1 MGCPKSLIC
10 GGAVIIAVAAVDPIV
25 AKATPAAVD
34 TITPNPGLVNEVIT
48 FDASASFDTDPAR
61 VLVEYQ
67 WNFGDGFSST
77 SSLPEAM
84 HVYDLIGDYT
94 ADLTVTDD
102 IGATGSTANTVSI
115 ISAVATP
122 EPSTISLLAAGIA
135 GLLLSGLNSA
145 GLKYRGTAF
154 FGRKDRSS
162 GKLLAS

>member
-10 GGAVIIAVAAVDPIV
+10 GGAVIIAVAAVDLIV

-67 WNFGDGFSST
+67 WNFGDGFSFT

-94 ADLTVTDD
+94 AALLCPM
-102 IGATGSTANTVSI
+102 ILAP
-115 ISAVATP
+115 P
-122 EPSTISLLAAGIA
+122 EVRPTQ
-135 GLLLSGLNSA
+135 
-145 GLKYRGTAF
+145 YRLF
-154 FGRKDRSS
+154 QRSRPRS
-162 GKLLAS
+162 RVR